1 MLGGSS
7 RCWSHPDLYCSWS
20 LLLAA
25 DAAEPVACRRPAL
38 GPWSSLSLEASF
50 VLRGGWLIFQQYLGH
65 ALDVR
70 GEMREDGVIQF
81 QSIKFSV
88 FLSVT

>member
-7 RCWSHPDLYCSWS
+7 WCWSPPDLYCAWS

-25 DAAEPVACRRPAL
+25 SAAESVACRRPAL
-38 GPWSSLSLEASF
+38 GPWSSSSFEASF
-50 VLRGGWLIFQQYLGH
+50 VLRDGWLISQQYLGH
-65 ALDVR
+65 ALDFR
-70 GEMREDGVIQF
+70 GEMREDGAIWSQF
-81 QSIKFSV
+81 IKFSI